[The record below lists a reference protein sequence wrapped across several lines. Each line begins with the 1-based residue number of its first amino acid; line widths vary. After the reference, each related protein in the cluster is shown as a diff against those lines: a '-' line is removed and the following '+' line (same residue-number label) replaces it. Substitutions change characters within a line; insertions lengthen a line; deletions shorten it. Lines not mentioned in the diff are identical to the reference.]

1 MDTYEINGKAYP
13 ITGYVKTAEYGTVPL
28 VGLKLMSDEE
38 WNAKG
43 RRDFLRRY
51 EAEHGPQPVFPETA
65 YRAWG
70 EAIRQALAEELSK
83 PVDLVF
89 GGRGLA

>member
-13 ITGYVKTAEYGTVPL
+13 ITGYVKTAGFGTVPL

-38 WNAKG
+38 WNERG

-51 EAEHGPQPVFPETA
+51 EAEYGPQAAFPETA
-65 YRAWG
+65 YRVWAR
-70 EAIRQALAEELSK
+70 AIRQALEAE
-83 PVDLVF
+83 F
-89 GGRGLA
+89 GEPPEIPQGRREA

>member
-13 ITGYVKTAEYGTVPL
+13 ITGYVETAEYGTVPL

-51 EAEHGPQPVFPETA
+51 EAEHGPQPAFPEAA

-70 EAIRQALAEELSK
+70 AAIRREFAEELGK
-83 PVDLVF
+83 PVDIVF
-89 GGRGLA
+89 GGRGV